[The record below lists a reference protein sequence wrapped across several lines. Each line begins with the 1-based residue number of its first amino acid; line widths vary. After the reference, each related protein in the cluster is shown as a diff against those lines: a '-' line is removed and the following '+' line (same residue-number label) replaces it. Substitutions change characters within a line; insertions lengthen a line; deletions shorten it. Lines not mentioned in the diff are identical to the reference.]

1 MSSKNIICNN
11 CGKQGHQ
18 FHQCKLPITSYGIIL
33 FRPSLKGTQY
43 LMIRRKDSFGYIDF
57 LKGKYIQYNL
67 EHLQSIF
74 NEMSILE
81 KEQIRSNTFETLW
94 KNMWGI
100 NETGDEHT
108 TCQYKTEDISS
119 QKKFESLKNGITNGI
134 NNELI
139 TLDTLIDNST
149 TQWEE
154 TEWEFPKGRRNY
166 QEKDID
172 CALREFEEETGLSKN
187 DIKIIENI
195 LPFEEIF
202 LGSNHKSYK
211 HKYFLAYTENTNDNL
226 YNYQKTEVS
235 KIEWKTLE
243 ECLNSIRP
251 YNLEKKQMIINI
263 NKVLEEYR
271 LY

>member
-1 MSSKNIICNN
+1 MSKNIICNN

-33 FRPSLKGTQY
+33 FRPSSKGIQY

-57 LKGKYIQYNL
+57 IRGKYIQNNL
-67 EHLQSIF
+67 EQLQNIF
-74 NEMSILE
+74 NEMSVFERE
-81 KEQIRSNTFETLW
+81 KIKNNDFDTLW
-94 KNMWGI
+94 KLMWG
-100 NETGDEHT
+100 ETNIGT
-108 TCQYKTEDISS
+108 QYKGEELAS
-119 QKKFESLKNGITNGI
+119 QKKFDILKNGVYISSTNT
-134 NNELI
+134 LI
-139 TLDTLIDNST
+139 TLDTLINNT
-149 TQWEE
+149 TTTWNE

-166 QEKDID
+166 QEKDLD

-187 DIKIIENI
+187 DVTIIENL

-211 HKYFLAYTENTNDNL
+211 HKYFLAYTDKQINL
-226 YNYQKTEVS
+226 LQNYQQTEVS

-251 YNLEKKQMIINI
+251 YNLEKKQLIINI